1 MLVSVPCLFGA
12 PVCAART
19 STEVIAALQPCT
31 DRAPNGSARVI
42 GPIRDLVDEIHD
54 GIVLLSV
61 PVVDDVIQVGAGG
74 ALLIRTIEV
83 VKSPTAMVVRR
94 TDGVA
99 LQAEILHQR
108 DGEPRSECRCSVRR
122 WKRCSFGAG
131 RTQPALAAGRCT
143 PAHTFAGQSTSIN

>member
-1 MLVSVPCLFGA
+1 MIRL
-12 PVCAART
+12 
-19 STEVIAALQPCT
+19 
-31 DRAPNGSARVI
+31 DARVV
-42 GPIRDLVDEIHD
+42 DAVDEIHS

-61 PVVDDVIQVGAGG
+61 PMVDDVIQVGAAG

-108 DGEPRSECRCSVRR
+108 DAEPPLRMQVFSAPVEALRLRCGQDSIGS
-122 WKRCSFGAG
+122 RCWTLHAAAHIHRPADLNQLVETIAAFG
-131 RTQPALAAGRCT
+131 LAKQLRVHSGGGH
-143 PAHTFAGQSTSIN
+143 HTHQLW